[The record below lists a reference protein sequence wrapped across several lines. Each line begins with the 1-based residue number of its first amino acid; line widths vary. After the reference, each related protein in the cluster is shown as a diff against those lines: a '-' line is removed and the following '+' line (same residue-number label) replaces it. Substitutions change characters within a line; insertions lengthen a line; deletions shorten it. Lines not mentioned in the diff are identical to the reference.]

1 MIEIMI
7 NTGSPSATADKRPL
21 MQIACFAFVGLA
33 NTIVALFLVWVF
45 HVLLGLEV
53 WVASGAAYAVA
64 TVQSYLL
71 NREWTFAGS
80 AKRNIGTQF
89 LAFLAVNTVCGT
101 MFSVLN
107 AHLERSLDLILSTA
121 IAIAVT
127 FPVSFILNRFCVF
140 FDERR

>member
-7 NTGSPSATADKRPL
+7 NTGSPSATADKRTL
-21 MQIACFAFVGLA
+21 VQIACYAFVGLA
-33 NTIVALFLVWVF
+33 NTIIALFLVWIF
-45 HVLLGLEV
+45 HVLLGMGV

-127 FPVSFILNRFCVF
+127 FPVSFVLNRFCVF